1 MRAIA
6 PAPSMCALS
15 ITADSRANAGEIAEP
30 KASAS
35 AATAARRFIGI
46 RALRWL
52 LVPGVWAGVSA
63 RRDEGDAQR
72 SEQKDREEGPNERFE
87 CDFPYGQPAFWLR
100 LLFLANGSSA
110 LHEFSAR
117 AS

>member
-6 PAPSMCALS
+6 PALSMCALS
-15 ITADSRANAGEIAEP
+15 ITADSRANAGETAEP

-52 LVPGVWAGVSA
+52 LVPGSRAGVSA
-63 RRDEGDAQR
+63 RGDEGDAQR
-72 SEQKDREEGPNERFE
+72 PEQKDREEDPYKRLE
-87 CDFPYGQPAFWLR
+87 CDFPYGQLVARLR
-100 LLFLANGSSA
+100 LF
-110 LHEFSAR
+110 F
-117 AS
+117 